1 MSISR
6 DDIANRHIKTL
17 SISVNH
23 VMRYIDIMGK
33 KDKKTMSDVYP
44 IEMTENNK
52 KYIMEH
58 LQYIYNDLLERFE

>member
-6 DDIANRHIKTL
+6 DDIPNRHIKTL

-23 VMRYIDIMGK
+23 VMRYIDTMGK

>member
-6 DDIANRHIKTL
+6 EDIDNRHIKTL

-23 VMRYIDIMGK
+23 VMRYIDTMGK
-33 KDKKTMSDVYP
+33 KDKKTMSDVNP

-52 KYIMEH
+52 KYIMGH
-58 LQYIYNDLLERFE
+58 LQYIYDDLLGRLK